1 MAALTGDSHALSL
14 RLPTLMTGRV
24 LVLGAAG
31 RLGSKATEAFRAAG
45 WSVTGL
51 VRPGSAARAPS
62 RTRIVEVH
70 ALDYDAVAEA
80 ARGTDVVLHA
90 LNPAYPDWSRL
101 ALPLAYSAINAA
113 ETAGATLLFP
123 GNLYNYGSPI
133 PAMIDQTTPMR
144 PSSHKGQVRLA
155 VEERMAEATDRGMRA
170 IILRA
175 GDFFGGGH
183 GSWFDLVLA
192 KEIGRAR
199 LTYPGPLDLVHEWA
213 YLPDFA
219 AALVRLAALRKT
231 LQPFEVFAFPGH
243 AVTGREFTTAIARA
257 AGSKLQVKRMTWWLI
272 HTLRLFV
279 PLCRELSE
287 IAYLWNEPHRIDGGK
302 LAAAI
307 GDVPRTPLDVA
318 VARALHDLGATA

>member
-1 MAALTGDSHALSL
+1 
-14 RLPTLMTGRV
+14 MTARV

-31 RLGSKATEAFRAAG
+31 RLGSKAAEAIRAAG

-51 VRPGSAARAPS
+51 VRPGGAVRAPS
-62 RTRIVEVH
+62 RIRVVEVH

-80 ARGTDVVLHA
+80 ARGADVVLHA

-123 GNLYNYGSPI
+123 GNLYNYGLPT
-133 PAMIDQTTPMR
+133 PATIDETTPMR
-144 PSSHKGQVRLA
+144 PSSRKGQLRVA
-155 VEERMAEATDRGMRA
+155 MEERMAEATDRGMRA

-183 GSWFDLVLA
+183 GSWFDLVLT

-199 LTYPGPLDLVHEWA
+199 LTYPGALDVVHEWA

-219 AALVRLAALRKT
+219 AALVRLAEIRATLR
-231 LQPFEVFAFPGH
+231 PFEVFAFPGH
-243 AVTGREFTTAIARA
+243 AVTGREFTTTIARA
-257 AGSKLQVKRMTWWLI
+257 AGGRLQVKHMTWWLI
-272 HTLRLFV
+272 HALRPFV

-307 GDVPRTPLDVA
+307 GEVPRTPLDAA
-318 VARALHDLGATA
+318 VARALQDLGATA

>member
-1 MAALTGDSHALSL
+1 
-14 RLPTLMTGRV
+14 MTGRV

-31 RLGSKATEAFRAAG
+31 RLGSKAAEAFRAAG

-113 ETAGATLLFP
+113 ETSGATLLFP
-123 GNLYNYGSPI
+123 GNLYNYGSPM
-133 PAMIDQTTPMR
+133 PAAIDETTPMR
-144 PSSHKGQVRLA
+144 PSSRKGQLRLA
-155 VEERMAEATDRGMRA
+155 MEERMAEATDRGMRA

-243 AVTGREFTTAIARA
+243 AVTGRELTTAIARA

>member
-1 MAALTGDSHALSL
+1 
-14 RLPTLMTGRV
+14 MTGRA

-31 RLGSKATEAFRAAG
+31 RLGSRAAEAFRAAR

-51 VRPGSAARAPS
+51 VRPSGAARAPP
-62 RTRIVEVH
+62 RIRAVEAH

-80 ARGTDVVLHA
+80 ARGADVIVHA

-113 ETAGATLLFP
+113 ETSGATLLFP
-123 GNLYNYGSPI
+123 GNLYNYGSPM
-133 PAMIDQTTPMR
+133 PATIDETTPMR
-144 PSSHKGQVRLA
+144 PSSRKGHLRVA
-155 VEERMAEATDRGMRA
+155 MEERMAEAADRGMRA

-219 AALVRLAALRKT
+219 ATLVRLAEIRAT
-231 LQPFEVFAFPGH
+231 LPPFEVFAFPGH

-257 AGSKLQVKRMTWWLI
+257 AGGRLQAKRMTWWLI
-272 HTLRLFV
+272 HALRPFV

-302 LAAAI
+302 LTAAI

-318 VARALHDLGATA
+318 VARALQDLGATA